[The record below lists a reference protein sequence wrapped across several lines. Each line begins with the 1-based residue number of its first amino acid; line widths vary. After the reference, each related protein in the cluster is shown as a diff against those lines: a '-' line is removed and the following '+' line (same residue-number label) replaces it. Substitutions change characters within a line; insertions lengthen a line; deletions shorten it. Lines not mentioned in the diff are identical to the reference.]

1 MATQSPRTFIPM
13 SDPALQV
20 FEPTVILPPQ
30 GFGTANVTVVEQDQ
44 RSYTEYK
51 VTNVTNAPG
60 GTAAEVQF
68 NTGTSFGGDS
78 GLTYDAA
85 TDSLTV
91 TGVVY
96 AGEVWTDTLNYAN
109 GDPWTG
115 GTGTSGYSGYS
126 GINGDPGTSGYSGYS
141 GTAGGGAVFYTAG
154 IVSQYFQGGEPFLQP
169 DLTLGTVI
177 EYTVDASFD
186 LNMSGMTPGQTV
198 ILLFTQDATGG
209 WVMSTFNMLFPG
221 GVAALSVAPFA
232 LDQLTILYTGS
243 TYIAT
248 LVKDYK

>member
-1 MATQSPRTFIPM
+1 MATQSPKTFIPI

-20 FEPTVILPPQ
+20 FEPTVIQPPQ

-51 VTNVTNAPG
+51 VTNVTNNPG
-60 GTAAEVQF
+60 GNIEEVQF
-68 NTGTSFGGDS
+68 NNGTSFAGDA
-78 GLTYDAA
+78 GFTYDAA

-115 GTGTSGYSGYS
+115 G
-126 GINGDPGTSGYSGYS
+126 
-141 GTAGGGAVFYTAG
+141 AVFYTAG
-154 IVSQYFQGGEPFLQP
+154 NVSQYFQGGEPFLQP
-169 DLTLGTVI
+169 NLTLGTVI

-198 ILLFTQDATGG
+198 TLLFTQDATGG
-209 WVMSTFNMLFPG
+209 WVMSPFNMLFPG
-221 GVAALSVAPFA
+221 GVAALSVAPYA
-232 LDQLTILYTGS
+232 LDQLTILYTGNQL
-243 TYIAT
+243 IAT
-248 LVKDYK
+248 LIKDFK